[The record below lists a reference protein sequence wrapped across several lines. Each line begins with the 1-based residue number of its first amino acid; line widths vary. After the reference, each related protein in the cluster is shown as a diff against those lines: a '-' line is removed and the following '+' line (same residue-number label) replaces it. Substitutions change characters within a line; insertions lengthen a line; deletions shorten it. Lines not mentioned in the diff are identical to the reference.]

1 VVRLRKDAK
10 LDLLSNVPLFS
21 ECSKKELKE
30 IALIAD
36 ELDLPSGTVLIREG
50 ERGREFFVLVE
61 GSLSVSKNG
70 RRVTALGDGTWVGEM
85 ALLSDTP
92 RNATVTATSPVRVL
106 VITDRAFQALVK
118 RSPTIAL
125 KVLASVSERLRPDNA

>member
-1 VVRLRKDAK
+1 VRLRKDAK
-10 LDLLSNVPLFS
+10 LELLSNVPLFS

>member
-1 VVRLRKDAK
+1 VRLRKDAK
-10 LDLLSNVPLFS
+10 LELLSNVPPFS

>member
-1 VVRLRKDAK
+1 VRLRKDAK
-10 LDLLSNVPLFS
+10 LELLSNVPLFS

-30 IALIAD
+30 VALIAD

>member
-70 RRVTALGDGTWVGEM
+70 RRVTALGGGTWVGEM
-85 ALLSDTP
+85 ALLADRP
-92 RNATVTATSPVRVL
+92 RNATVTATSPVHVL
-106 VITDRAFQALVK
+106 VITGRAFQGLVK